1 MLTVT
6 IPGKGTLNLKHMVLD
21 FNGTMACD
29 GTLLPG
35 VEERLNL
42 LAEQL
47 GVHILTADTFGLCK
61 ISCQGINGT
70 AASAYS
76 ALR

>member
-6 IPGKGTLNLKHMVLD
+6 IPGKGTLKLKHMVLD

-29 GTLLPG
+29 GTLLAG

-42 LAEQL
+42 FYIPK
-47 GVHILTADTFGLCK
+47 G
-61 ISCQGINGT
+61 
-70 AASAYS
+70 
-76 ALR
+76 